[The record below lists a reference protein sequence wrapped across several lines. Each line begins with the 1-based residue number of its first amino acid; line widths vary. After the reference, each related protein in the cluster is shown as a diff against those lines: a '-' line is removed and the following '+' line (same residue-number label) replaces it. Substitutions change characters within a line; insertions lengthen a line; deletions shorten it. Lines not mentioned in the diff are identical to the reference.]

1 MISTMKFVI
10 FLLVLAS
17 GIQNPGADATDS
29 ELDDILDENVEEMTL
44 DNYRGQAVA
53 VDVASN
59 EPDTNSEEDTETN
72 IEVFNEE
79 TTEKELTNAK
89 TGSNKIPT
97 WKIVVIVCFFCC
109 VCIPLYWVLSVWAFL
124 WQSSASFCVF

>member
-1 MISTMKFVI
+1 MIPTMKFVI

-53 VDVASN
+53 
-59 EPDTNSEEDTETN
+59 SEKDTETN

-79 TTEKELTNAK
+79 TIEKELTNAK

-109 VCIPLYWVLSVWAFL
+109 VCIPLYWVLSVWVFL
-124 WQSSASFCVF
+124 WQSSASFCVI

>member
-1 MISTMKFVI
+1 MKFII

-17 GIQNPGADATDS
+17 KIQNPGADATDS
-29 ELDDILDENVEEMTL
+29 ELDDILDENVEEMTV

-53 VDVASN
+53 
-59 EPDTNSEEDTETN
+59 SEKDTETN

-79 TTEKELTNAK
+79 TIEKELTNAD
-89 TGSNKIPT
+89 TGSNKIST

-124 WQSSASFCVF
+124 WQSSASFCVFWESTGKAASY

>member
-1 MISTMKFVI
+1 MIHTMKFII

-17 GIQNPGADATDS
+17 RIQNPGADATDS
-29 ELDDILDENVEEMTL
+29 ELDDILDENVEVMTV

-53 VDVASN
+53 
-59 EPDTNSEEDTETN
+59 SEKDTETN

-79 TTEKELTNAK
+79 TTEKELTNAE
-89 TGSNKIPT
+89 TGSKKIAT